1 MNWGNMFFILLDV
14 LYSNNR
20 GRWPTGKDQT
30 AHLLLKYW
38 VKGYGL
44 QLPVNEL
51 IIINIISDF

>member
-1 MNWGNMFFILLDV
+1 MFCTALDV

-20 GRWPTGKDQT
+20 SRWPTGKDQT

-38 VKGYGL
+38 VKGCGL

-51 IIINIISDF
+51 IIINIIPDV

>member
-1 MNWGNMFFILLDV
+1 MFCTALDV

-38 VKGYGL
+38 VKGCGL

-51 IIINIISDF
+51 IIINIIPDV